1 MFLSRFLLRTVFP
14 ASLKRASPLRFGFSS
29 STLAKAESVAIEKE
43 HEDDKESSF
52 LDMVNEYFDEAASYT
67 NIRPDILNIIKGADC
82 LLKVMIPLVR
92 DNGAIEFIPGFR
104 CQHKHIHLP
113 TKGGTRYAPE
123 VDVEE
128 CEALACLMTIKCAI
142 VDLPFSG
149 AKGGVKINPHKY
161 SKRELET
168 ITRKYTLELAK
179 KGFIGAHVDVPGPDL
194 GTGPQIMEWMKDTYE
209 AYYGHSDINAL
220 ACCTGKPTD
229 FGGIEGRTES
239 TGLGVYYA
247 INRIMEREDLLKKY
261 GVTRGTKGKTFII
274 QVPFKMSLKN

>member
-1 MFLSRFLLRTVFP
+1 MFLRRFAYKAL
-14 ASLKRASPLRFGFSS
+14 FSS
-29 STLAKAESVAIEKE
+29 PKFVPSSLTLRNFSTETTLTKAESTALKE
-43 HEDDKESSF
+43 ESHEEEKESSF
-52 LDMVNEYFDEAASYT
+52 LEMVNEYFDEAASYT
-67 NIRPDILNIIKGADC
+67 NIRRDILNIIKGADC

-92 DNGAIEFIPGFR
+92 DNGSIEFIPGYR

-128 CEALACLMTIKCAI
+128 CEALACLMTVKCAI

-220 ACCTGKPTD
+220 ACCTGKPAD

-239 TGLGVYYA
+239 TGLGVFYA
-247 INRIMEREDLLKKY
+247 ISRIMEREDLLKKY
-261 GVTRGTKGKTFII
+261 GITKGTKGKTFIV
-274 QVPFKMSLKN
+274 QVLF